1 MKNRKVSHFNNF
13 MIKRDGVNC
22 MWRWIGA
29 VSLSALLIA
38 LLALGMKWPIGA
50 APADLLA
57 EQEIREAVLNQ
68 YPGEIRQVKLQD
80 KAYNLEL
87 EYQGGIY
94 RLEVDGANGN
104 ITALETLEPAASPWP
119 AEQEPSSGSAAGTNT
134 EPVPGQTHADG
145 EELSGDQIRAIIQ
158 SEAPGDIQFFKRIYQ
173 NGNPVYKAIV
183 KGESGKAVIMVD
195 ALTGKILLSK
205 GNSSAATLTEQEA
218 IVIAL
223 SNVQGKVE
231 DTDLEETDSAAY
243 YLIDIETDDER
254 EATVQIHAVSGEV
267 MSITWDD

>member
-1 MKNRKVSHFNNF
+1 
-13 MIKRDGVNC
+13 

-104 ITALETLEPAASPWP
+104 ITALEILEPAASPWP
-119 AEQEPSSGSAAGTNT
+119 TEQEPSPGTAAGTNT
-134 EPVPGQTHADG
+134 EPMPGQTNGEG
-145 EELSGDQIRAIIQ
+145 EELSSDQIRAIIQ
-158 SEAPGDIQFFKRIYQ
+158 SEAAGDIQFFKRIYQ

-183 KGESGKAVIMVD
+183 KRESGKAVIMVD
-195 ALTGKILLSK
+195 ALTGKVLLSK
-205 GNSSAATLTEQEA
+205 ETSSAATLTEQEA
-218 IVIAL
+218 IAIAL

-231 DTDLEETDSAAY
+231 DADLKETDSAAY
-243 YLIDIETDDER
+243 YLVEIETDDER